1 MKLISATPSPYA
13 RKVRIALAEK
23 GIPFE
28 LHTEVP
34 WNDDTS
40 LPQHNPLEK
49 LPVLILDDGTTVWE
63 SSHIL
68 DWIERK
74 YPQPPLLPQDDD
86 GYLAHK
92 RMDALATGICDALV
106 LVFFERMRPEGQRS
120 RNWMDRQLRKVH
132 GGLAEI
138 ARVVGTREHA
148 VGDRFGIADIAAGS
162 VLGYLDVRFRE
173 LDWREAHPALGRY
186 MDGLMR
192 RGSFQD
198 TVPYPQTITGAVV

>member
-1 MKLISATPSPYA
+1 
-13 RKVRIALAEK
+13 
-23 GIPFE
+23 
-28 LHTEVP
+28 
-34 WNDDTS
+34 
-40 LPQHNPLEK
+40 
-49 LPVLILDDGTTVWE
+49 
-63 SSHIL
+63 
-68 DWIERK
+68 
-74 YPQPPLLPQDDD
+74 
-86 GYLAHK
+86 
-92 RMDALATGICDALV
+92 MDALATGICDALV

-173 LDWREAHPALGRY
+173 LDWRGLYPALGRY

-192 RGSFQD
+192 RTSFQD